1 MKKKSS
7 YKYKIKMCQRSCLN
21 SFIEGNCKMEKTGS
35 KENPKNKFTKAIRNA
50 DMNLLLE
57 AKMAFKD
64 RNQLHLYG

>member
-1 MKKKSS
+1 
-7 YKYKIKMCQRSCLN
+7 
-21 SFIEGNCKMEKTGS
+21 MEKTGS